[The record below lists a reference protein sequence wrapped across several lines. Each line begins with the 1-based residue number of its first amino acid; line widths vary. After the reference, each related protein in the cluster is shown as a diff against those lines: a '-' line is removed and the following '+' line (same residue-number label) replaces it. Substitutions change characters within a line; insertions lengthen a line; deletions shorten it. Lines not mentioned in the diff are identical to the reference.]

1 MKVAKSTC
9 RRCEVYIYHDGVFC
23 TCCGMALWI
32 TPTSKRNKE
41 WLRPSKVREEEQ
53 ENFETDFRGTEITNG
68 ARPGQYHRA

>member
-1 MKVAKSTC
+1 MKVAKSTVEDVRFTFTTMAC
-9 RRCEVYIYHDGVFC
+9 SVL
-23 TCCGMALWI
+23 GMALWI